1 MTNNSLFNFLKT
13 PLILEELSSLNLPAE
28 TMQRLNWLIEE
39 EKVRDLNNREQAQL
53 EAFKEAA
60 FYMRMGRTA

>member
-1 MTNNSLFNFLKT
+1 MTNKSLFDYLKT
-13 PLILEELSSLNLPAE
+13 PLTVEEMSALNLSAE
-28 TMQRLNWLIEE
+28 TMRRLNWLIKE
-39 EKVRDLNNREQAQL
+39 EKVRELNNRETAQL